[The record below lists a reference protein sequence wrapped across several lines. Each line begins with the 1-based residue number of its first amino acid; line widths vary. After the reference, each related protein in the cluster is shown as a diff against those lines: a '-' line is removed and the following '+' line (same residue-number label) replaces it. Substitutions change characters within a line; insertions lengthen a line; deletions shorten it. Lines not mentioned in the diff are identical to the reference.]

1 MMDEELALSLLIH
14 IHRNNS
20 ESAIAC
26 NDFKVNIM
34 QQFDFVKI
42 GEDTLTIKDVIAYLK
57 SSGGLGQFLSTILRE
72 HIVSKEIQVREF
84 CPSDT
89 EVEQFI
95 LDFRLQ
101 NGIAERG
108 AFEQWLKDN
117 QLSYE
122 KFREQA
128 VKGLNFQKLREQ
140 LAQDKIEPF
149 FTKKGSLFDRL
160 VLSRLVVED
169 SNLATK
175 IAEILR
181 QDTSQFKTL
190 VLEYSIAEDR
200 VLDGRMGV
208 FPREDVPTQLQS
220 ELEGKV
226 AGDIVGPVVV
236 DGLSCFFKVDRI
248 IAAELDDSLR
258 REIEDVLFEEWLRGK
273 MQGSNLQILV

>member
-1 MMDEELALSLLIH
+1 
-14 IHRNNS
+14 
-20 ESAIAC
+20 
-26 NDFKVNIM
+26 M

-42 GEDTLTIKDVIAYLK
+42 GEDTLTIKEVIAYLK
-57 SSGGLGQFLSTILRE
+57 SSGGFGQFLSTILRE
-72 HIVSKEIQVREF
+72 HIVSKEIQMREF
-84 CPSDT
+84 CPLDT
-89 EVEQFI
+89 DVEQFI

-128 VKGLNFQKLREQ
+128 IKGLNFQKLREK
-140 LAQDKIEPF
+140 LTQDKIEPF
-149 FTKKGSLFDRL
+149 FAEKGSRFDRL
-160 VLSRLVVED
+160 VLSRLVVE
-169 SNLATK
+169 NGGLATK

-181 QDTSQFKTL
+181 QDASQFKTL

-226 AGDIVGPVVV
+226 IGDIIGPIVV
-236 DGLSCFFKVDRI
+236 DGLYCFFKLDQLLS
-248 IAAELDDSLR
+248 AELDDSMR
-258 REIEDVLFEEWLRGK
+258 REIQDVLFEEWLREK
-273 MQGSNLQILV
+273 MQGSNLQMLV